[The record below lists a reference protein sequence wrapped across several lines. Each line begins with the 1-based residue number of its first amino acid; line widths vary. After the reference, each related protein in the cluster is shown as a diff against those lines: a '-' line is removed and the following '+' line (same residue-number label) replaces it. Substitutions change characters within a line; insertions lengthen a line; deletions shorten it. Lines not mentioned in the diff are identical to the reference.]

1 VGLNIILEG
10 VGMTKK
16 EENQLVALLKRL
28 YGKDWQFTWK
38 SEDGGFSLKLE
49 VEKTAKGKA

>member
-1 VGLNIILEG
+1 MGLNIILEG

-16 EENQLVALLKRL
+16 EENQLAALLKRL

-49 VEKTAKGKA
+49 VEKTAKEKA